1 VGCAHRSRE
10 DLAVLLRKS
19 SGHGLASG
27 QFDHLVGR
35 IQRKSLRGQGRNPR
49 SRPEPLAEG
58 HALQPLSGQP
68 DQPENYHTLTYEL
81 AERDG
86 GTHVSLTQDNNGS
99 EEEAEHAKANWDAML
114 GGLKKTVEGG

>member
-1 VGCAHRSRE
+1 SRVDTDWRPGSSITWSGEFNGKAFE
-10 DLAVLLRKS
+10 DKGEILEVDQNRLLKVTHFS
-19 SGHGLASG
+19 
-27 QFDHLVGR
+27 
-35 IQRKSLRGQGRNPR
+35 
-49 SRPEPLAEG
+49 
-58 HALQPLSGQP
+58 PLSGQP